1 MSLAERFKELR
12 ERAGYSQAELA
23 EAASTLSG
31 RRITQQSVAD
41 IESGTV
47 KVSRAL
53 DELAAALKTTGQYLK
68 WGELGVTLGH
78 PRADLQRMPLAAMA
92 DNLPVYLCEPESN
105 GHGEPRYMTVKFTA
119 ASYASRPSHLRKSKK
134 AFGAC
139 VRHADMSPA
148 YEVGDLVLVDP
159 RGKLRPGKDYLFLSS
174 LRRPARA
181 VVRRLLKA
189 TSLHWEV
196 AQFNPAKRARLARKE
211 FPHALLVAG
220 VYRAE

>member
-1 MSLAERFKELR
+1 MSLADRFKELR

-23 EAASTLSG
+23 NAATLLSG

-41 IESGTV
+41 IESGNV
-47 KVSRAL
+47 KVSRVL
-53 DELAAALKTTGQYLK
+53 DELAAALKTSGQYLK
-68 WGELGVTLGH
+68 WGELGVTLGQ
-78 PRADLQRMPLAAMA
+78 PRADLQRVGLAAVA
-92 DNLPVYLCEPESN
+92 ENLPVYFCEPESN
-105 GHGEPRYMTVKFTA
+105 GHGEPGFMTVKFTA

-139 VRHADMSPA
+139 VRNDDMSPA
-148 YEVGDLVLVDP
+148 YELGDLVLVDP
-159 RGKLRPGKDYLFLSS
+159 RGKLKPGKDYFFLSS

-181 VVRRLLKA
+181 TVRRLVKA
-189 TSLHWEV
+189 TALHWEV
-196 AQFNPAKRARLARKE
+196 AQFNPPKRSRLAKKD